1 MHLDPPVVFCDHV
14 ILSLL
19 SQFLKRV
26 LPTLLYGAENWLLD
40 QPCILKLEKF
50 QAEIGRRILHLS
62 KFHSRLSV
70 LLALRWPRARIL
82 NIKLSYFHRLL
93 TSDNDALGTRTFNTL
108 ASIDVYKLG
117 LTQQYL
123 FLDSEVGSGA
133 VAELLSNPDSAT
145 FHLKQAKANVIKL
158 DWKTSVEMAAAHSS
172 TSAIIDTKWLQVWE
186 EVRDHGTYWTSILQK
201 FYKLL
206 TTTLFDDRLCPR
218 CNQHIPISSSFV
230 EHYAAVHC
238 SSTTMFNNVLLDL
251 KSGSFS
257 LDLLHHI
264 ITCLTT
270 HC

>member
-1 MHLDPPVVFCDHV
+1 MSRL
-14 ILSLL
+14 
-19 SQFLKRV
+19 
-26 LPTLLYGAENWLLD
+26 TLAH
-40 QPCILKLEKF
+40 KLEGGKSWAPAGPLCSAAPRP
-50 QAEIGRRILHLS
+50 AELIIEPG
-62 KFHSRLSV
+62 V
-70 LLALRWPRARIL
+70 RIL

-93 TSDNDALGTRTFNTL
+93 TSDNDSLGTRTFNTL

-117 LTQQYL
+117 LTQQCL
-123 FLDSEVGSGA
+123 FFDSEVGSGT

-145 FHLKQAKANVIKL
+145 FHLKQAKANIIKL
-158 DWKTSVEMAAAHSS
+158 DWKTSVEMAAARSS
-172 TSAIIDTKWLQVWE
+172 TSAIIDTNWLRVWE
-186 EVRDHGTYWTSILQK
+186 EVRDHGTYWTSILQN

-218 CNQHIPISSSFV
+218 CDQHIPISSSFV

-238 SSTTMFNNVLLDL
+238 SSTTMFETVLLNL

-264 ITCLTT
+264 RTCLTT